1 MRKKCILFL
10 AVWMLVLLTGC
21 NISTVEDLYCLPKRS
36 EEYANLQSE
45 MEKAMTGMEHSAP
58 VNGEHQ
64 QTVQMA
70 DLDGDGREEYLL
82 FAKGSSTE
90 RPLRIFIFSGDGESY
105 SLMDTIECNGS
116 AFDQVDYVAMDDR
129 GGMSLIV
136 GRQVSDQVLRTLSV
150 YRLFQGKMEQVL
162 TTNYTRFLTIDL
174 NQDDTGEL
182 FVIRPSE
189 LDTGTAIAEQY
200 SMEAGELIRSREVV
214 VSTPA
219 DSVKRIIPG
228 KLNDGVP
235 AVFVAGDVG
244 GNAIMTDVYALIDGN
259 LTNIS
264 ASVDSGTSVQT
275 LRNYYIYADDID
287 DDGVLELPSLIT
299 VKPTQENT
307 GAEKQYI
314 IRWYSLNSDGSSV
327 VKQYTYHNLAGGW
340 YLELKDEL
348 VPKMTVTQ
356 KGNSY
361 EFALWNQE
369 ETEAERVMTLYI
381 LTGQKRE
388 EQAVSDNRFAVH
400 RSETTIY
407 AARLETSAALYG
419 ITRETVFSGFHL
431 IVQDWNTGLT

>member
-1 MRKKCILFL
+1 MRKKWILLL
-10 AVWMLVLLTGC
+10 AVWLLVTLTGC
-21 NISTVEDLYCLPKRS
+21 NVSTVEEFYCLPKRS

-45 MEKAMTGMEHSAP
+45 MEKAMVGLNHSAP

-70 DLDGDGREEYLL
+70 DLDGDGQEEYLL

-90 RPLRIFIFSGDGESY
+90 RPLKIFIFAGNGEAY
-105 SLMDTIECNGS
+105 SLLDTIECNGS

-150 YRLFQGKMEQVL
+150 YRLIQGQMEQVL
-162 TTNYTRFLTIDL
+162 TANYTRFLTTDL
-174 NQDDTGEL
+174 DSNGSSEL

-189 LDTGTAIAEQY
+189 LDVSTGIAELY
-200 SMEAGELIRSREVV
+200 TVRAGELIRSREAV

-219 DSVKRIIPG
+219 DSIKRIVSG
-228 KLNDGVP
+228 NLNDGVP

-244 GNAIMTDVYALIDGN
+244 GSAIMTDVYALVGGN

-299 VKPTQENT
+299 VKPTQDST
-307 GAEKQYI
+307 DSDSQYI
-314 IRWYSLNSDGSSV
+314 IRWYALNSDGNAT
-327 VKQYTYHNLAGGW
+327 VKRYTYHNLAGGW
-340 YLELKDEL
+340 YLVLDDAL
-348 VPKMTVTQ
+348 VAQMTVTQ

-361 EFALWNQE
+361 EFSLWNQE
-369 ETEAERVMTLYI
+369 ETEAERVMTLYV

-388 EQAVSDNRFAVH
+388 EQAVSDNRFVVYK
-400 RSETTIY
+400 SETTVY
-407 AARLETSAALYG
+407 AVRLETSAAIHG
-419 ITRETVFSGFHL
+419 ITQNTVISGFHL